1 MGSEIERKFL
11 VEQPPQ
17 ELANEPGAEIEQG
30 YLAIGA
36 DEIRL
41 RRHGDEHVLTV
52 KRGSGMSRE
61 EVEVPLTTEAFEQ
74 LWPLTAG
81 RRVEKTRV
89 TTPVEGAVA
98 EVDVYRGPLAGL
110 VTVEV
115 EFDDLN
121 SASMFSPPFWF
132 GNELTGDSR
141 YSNQSLAVD
150 GPPMP

>member
-1 MGSEIERKFL
+1 M
-11 VEQPPQ
+11 
-17 ELANEPGAEIEQG
+17 
-30 YLAIGA
+30 
-36 DEIRL
+36 
-41 RRHGDEHVLTV
+41 
-52 KRGSGMSRE
+52 
-61 EVEVPLTTEAFEQ
+61 
-74 LWPLTAG
+74 
-81 RRVEKTRV
+81 
-89 TTPVEGAVA
+89 A

-150 GPPMP
+150 GLPMP

>member
-11 VEQPPQ
+11 VEQLPQ

-98 EVDVYRGPLAGL
+98 EVDVYRGAARRARHGRGRVRRP
-110 VTVEV
+110 EH
-115 EFDDLN
+115 
-121 SASMFSPPFWF
+121 ASMFSPPFWF
-132 GNELTGDSR
+132 GRELTGDSR

-150 GPPMP
+150 GLPMP